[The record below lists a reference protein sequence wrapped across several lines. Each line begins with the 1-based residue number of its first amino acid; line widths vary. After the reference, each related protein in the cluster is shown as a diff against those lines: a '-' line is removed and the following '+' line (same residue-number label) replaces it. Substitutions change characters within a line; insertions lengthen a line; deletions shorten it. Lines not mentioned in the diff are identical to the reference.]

1 MDLRTLCATF
11 SVGLVNGVS
20 RRLGRGS
27 GTVAGGRVG
36 LKIHAGLVGQLCEGK
51 SVALV
56 SGTNGKTTTTAL
68 LTAAMST
75 GGKVVASNV
84 TGSNMPAGHAAA
96 LAARRRAPIAVLETD
111 EGYLGRTIEEAKP
124 DVILLL
130 NLSRDQLDR
139 MSEVRM
145 LAQRWSEALSRSSAT
160 VVANADDPLVVMAA
174 RDAGKIV
181 WVAGGLVWKDDAT
194 GCPLCQGPIVFGENN
209 SWRCAEC
216 SFARPTPSWS
226 LNEDMVV
233 SPDGTVGLMLRLPGA
248 FNRSNALMAMAGA
261 HVLGVGL
268 QEAADALASVSD
280 VAGRFHQSEKD
291 GIVTRMM
298 LAKNPA
304 GWVALLDLVA
314 TNPAPLVIGI
324 NARTADGTDP
334 SWLFDVPFSL
344 LSGRTVI
351 ATGDRWR
358 DLSVRL
364 RYAEVPHLVDGDL
377 GHALV
382 RAQQEAHGSVDFIGN
397 YTCFQDALKATP

>member
-1 MDLRTLCATF
+1 
-11 SVGLVNGVS
+11 
-20 RRLGRGS
+20 
-27 GTVAGGRVG
+27 
-36 LKIHAGLVGQLCEGK
+36 
-51 SVALV
+51 
-56 SGTNGKTTTTAL
+56 
-68 LTAAMST
+68 
-75 GGKVVASNV
+75 
-84 TGSNMPAGHAAA
+84 MPAGHAAA

-111 EGYLGRTIEEAKP
+111 EGYLGRTIEEAEP

-261 HVLGVGL
+261 HVLGVDL
-268 QEAADALASVSD
+268 QEAAGALASVSD

>member
-1 MDLRTLCATF
+1 
-11 SVGLVNGVS
+11 
-20 RRLGRGS
+20 
-27 GTVAGGRVG
+27 VAGGRVG

-261 HVLGVGL
+261 HVLGVDL
-268 QEAADALASVSD
+268 QEAAGALASVSD